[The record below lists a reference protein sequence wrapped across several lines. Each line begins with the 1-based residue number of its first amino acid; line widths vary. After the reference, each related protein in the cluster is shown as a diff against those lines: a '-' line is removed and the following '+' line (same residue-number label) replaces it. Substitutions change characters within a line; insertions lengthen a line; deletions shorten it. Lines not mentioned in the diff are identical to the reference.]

1 MKSTGVV
8 RRIDELGRIVLP
20 KEIRKVLKIKAGD
33 NLEIFMND
41 KDIVLSKYN
50 IFDDKKD
57 LFDMLAN
64 SVLGY
69 TKKSFIITDTSRIV
83 ADSKYLIDKEVSDD
97 LDTLMFSRNS
107 KIGNKEICICSNV
120 LSSHYCYSS
129 IVSNSD
135 VCGIVVIFDD
145 TITPSYFELCKFISR
160 FISKYLE
167 EWMLWDV
174 LKKLV

>member
-33 NLEIFMND
+33 NLVIFMND

-83 ADSKYLIDKEVSDD
+83 AGSKYLIDKEVSDD

-145 TITPSYFELCKFISR
+145 TITPSDFELCKFISR

-167 EWMLWDV
+167 E
-174 LKKLV
+174 

>member
-8 RRIDELGRIVLP
+8 RKIDELGRIVLP

-83 ADSKYLIDKEVSDD
+83 AGSKYLIDKEVSDD

-145 TITPSYFELCKFISR
+145 TITPSDFELCKFISR

>member
-83 ADSKYLIDKEVSDD
+83 AGSKYLIDKEVSDD

-135 VCGIVVIFDD
+135 VCGIVVIFGD
-145 TITPSYFELCKFISR
+145 TITPSDFELCKFISR

-167 EWMLWDV
+167 E
-174 LKKLV
+174 

>member
-83 ADSKYLIDKEVSDD
+83 AGSKYLIDKEVSDD
-97 LDTLMFSRNS
+97 LYTLMFSRNS

-145 TITPSYFELCKFISR
+145 TITPSDFELCKFISR

-167 EWMLWDV
+167 E
-174 LKKLV
+174 

>member
-20 KEIRKVLKIKAGD
+20 KEIRKVLKIKPGD
-33 NLEIFMND
+33 NLEIFLND
-41 KDIVLSKYN
+41 RDIVLSKYN

-57 LFDMLAN
+57 LFDMLSN
-64 SVLGY
+64 CVLGY
-69 TKKSFIITDTSRIV
+69 TKKSFIITDTSHIV
-83 ADSKYLIDKEVSDD
+83 AGSKYLLDKDISDD
-97 LDTLMFSRNS
+97 LDALMFSRCS
-107 KIGNKEICICSNV
+107 KIGNKEICISSNV
-120 LSSHYCYSS
+120 LSSNYCYSS

-145 TITPSYFELCKFISR
+145 VITSSDFELCKFVSR

-167 EWMLWDV
+167 E
-174 LKKLV
+174 

>member
-8 RRIDELGRIVLP
+8 RRIDELGRLVLP

-83 ADSKYLIDKEVSDD
+83 AGSKYLIDKEVSDD

-145 TITPSYFELCKFISR
+145 TITPSDFELCKFISR

-167 EWMLWDV
+167 E
-174 LKKLV
+174 

>member
-69 TKKSFIITDTSRIV
+69 TKKSFIITD
-83 ADSKYLIDKEVSDD
+83 KLK
-97 LDTLMFSRNS
+97 L
-107 KIGNKEICICSNV
+107 
-120 LSSHYCYSS
+120 YCR
-129 IVSNSD
+129 
-135 VCGIVVIFDD
+135 
-145 TITPSYFELCKFISR
+145 R
-160 FISKYLE
+160 FWS
-167 EWMLWDV
+167 
-174 LKKLV
+174 

>member
-145 TITPSYFELCKFISR
+145 TITPSDFELCKFISR

-167 EWMLWDV
+167 E
-174 LKKLV
+174 

>member
-69 TKKSFIITDTSRIV
+69 IKKSFIITDTSRIV
-83 ADSKYLIDKEVSDD
+83 AGSKYLIDKEVSDD

-145 TITPSYFELCKFISR
+145 TITPSDFELCKFISR

-167 EWMLWDV
+167 E
-174 LKKLV
+174 

>member
-57 LFDMLAN
+57 LFYMLAN

-83 ADSKYLIDKEVSDD
+83 AGSKYLIDKEVSDD

-145 TITPSYFELCKFISR
+145 TITPSDFELCKFISR

>member
-64 SVLGY
+64 SVLGH

-83 ADSKYLIDKEVSDD
+83 AGSKYLIDKEVSDD

-145 TITPSYFELCKFISR
+145 TITPSDFELCKFISR

>member
-41 KDIVLSKYN
+41 KDIVLCKYN

-69 TKKSFIITDTSRIV
+69 TK
-83 ADSKYLIDKEVSDD
+83 
-97 LDTLMFSRNS
+97 
-107 KIGNKEICICSNV
+107 
-120 LSSHYCYSS
+120 
-129 IVSNSD
+129 
-135 VCGIVVIFDD
+135 
-145 TITPSYFELCKFISR
+145 
-160 FISKYLE
+160 
-167 EWMLWDV
+167 
-174 LKKLV
+174 

>member
-41 KDIVLSKYN
+41 RDIVLSKYN

-64 SVLGY
+64 CVLGY
-69 TKKSFIITDTSRIV
+69 VKKSFIITDTSKII
-83 ADSKYLIDKEVSDD
+83 AGSKYLIDKEISDD
-97 LDTLMFSRNS
+97 LDALMFSRSS
-107 KIGNKEICICSNV
+107 KIGNKEICICSNI
-120 LSSHYCYSS
+120 LSNHYCYSS
-129 IVSNSD
+129 IISNSD
-135 VCGIVVIFDD
+135 VCGIVVIYDD
-145 TITPSYFELCKFISR
+145 NISQSDFEICKFISK
-160 FISKYLE
+160 FISRYLE
-167 EWMLWDV
+167 E
-174 LKKLV
+174 

>member
-69 TKKSFIITDTSRIV
+69 TKTSFIITDTSRIV
-83 ADSKYLIDKEVSDD
+83 AGSKYLIDKEVSDD

-145 TITPSYFELCKFISR
+145 TITPSDFELCKFISR

-167 EWMLWDV
+167 E
-174 LKKLV
+174 

>member
-83 ADSKYLIDKEVSDD
+83 AGSKYLIDKGLSDD

-145 TITPSYFELCKFISR
+145 TITPSDFELCKFISR

-167 EWMLWDV
+167 E
-174 LKKLV
+174 

>member
-20 KEIRKVLKIKAGD
+20 KEIRKNLKIKAGD
-33 NLEIFMND
+33 SLEIFMND
-41 KDIVLSKYN
+41 RDIVLSKYN
-50 IFDDKKD
+50 VFDDKKD

-83 ADSKYLIDKEVSDD
+83 AGNKYLIDKEISDD
-97 LDTLMFSRNS
+97 LDTLMFSRAS
-107 KIGNKEICICSNV
+107 KIGNKEISICPNV

-145 TITPSYFELCKFISR
+145 DITNSDFELCKFVSK
-160 FISKYLE
+160 FIAKYLE
-167 EWMLWDV
+167 E
-174 LKKLV
+174 

>member
-83 ADSKYLIDKEVSDD
+83 AGSKYLIDKEVSDD

-145 TITPSYFELCKFISR
+145 TITPSDLELCKFISR

-167 EWMLWDV
+167 E
-174 LKKLV
+174 

>member
-1 MKSTGVV
+1 
-8 RRIDELGRIVLP
+8 
-20 KEIRKVLKIKAGD
+20 
-33 NLEIFMND
+33 
-41 KDIVLSKYN
+41 
-50 IFDDKKD
+50 
-57 LFDMLAN
+57 MLAN

-83 ADSKYLIDKEVSDD
+83 AGSKYLIDKEVSDD

-145 TITPSYFELCKFISR
+145 TITPSDFELCKFISR

>member
-83 ADSKYLIDKEVSDD
+83 AGSKYLIDKEVSYD

-145 TITPSYFELCKFISR
+145 TITPSDFELCKFISR

-167 EWMLWDV
+167 E
-174 LKKLV
+174 

>member
-20 KEIRKVLKIKAGD
+20 KEMRKILKIKAGD

-41 KDIVLSKYN
+41 GDIVLSKYN

-64 SVLGY
+64 SALGY
-69 TKKSFIITDTSRIV
+69 TKKSVVITDTSRII
-83 ADSKYLIDKEVSDD
+83 AGCKYLIDKDISED
-97 LDTLMFSRNS
+97 LDTLMFSRTS
-107 KIGNKEICICSNV
+107 KIGKKEICICSNV
-120 LSSHYCYSS
+120 LTKHYCYSS

-135 VCGIVVIFDD
+135 VCGIVLIFDD
-145 TITPSYFELCKFISR
+145 DISNSDFELCKFISK

-167 EWMLWDV
+167 D
-174 LKKLV
+174 

>member
-83 ADSKYLIDKEVSDD
+83 AGSKYLIDKEVSDD

-129 IVSNSD
+129 IVSNGD

-145 TITPSYFELCKFISR
+145 TITPSDFELCKFISR

-167 EWMLWDV
+167 E
-174 LKKLV
+174 

>member
-83 ADSKYLIDKEVSDD
+83 AGSKYLIDKEVSDD

-120 LSSHYCYSS
+120 LSSHYCHNP
-129 IVSNSD
+129 V
-135 VCGIVVIFDD
+135 
-145 TITPSYFELCKFISR
+145 
-160 FISKYLE
+160 
-167 EWMLWDV
+167 
-174 LKKLV
+174 KLF

>member
-20 KEIRKVLKIKAGD
+20 KEIRKNLKIKAGD

-41 KDIVLSKYN
+41 RDIVLSKYN

-57 LFDMLAN
+57 LFEMLAN

-69 TKKSFIITDTSRIV
+69 TKKSFIITDTSKII
-83 ADSKYLIDKEVSDD
+83 AGSKYLIDKDISDD
-97 LDTLMFSRNS
+97 LDSLMFTRGS
-107 KIGNKEICICSNV
+107 KIGNKEICISSNI
-120 LSSHYCYSS
+120 LSNNYCYSS

-145 TITPSYFELCKFISR
+145 IITPSDFELCKFISK

-167 EWMLWDV
+167 DWCYEMFW
-174 LKKLV
+174 KG